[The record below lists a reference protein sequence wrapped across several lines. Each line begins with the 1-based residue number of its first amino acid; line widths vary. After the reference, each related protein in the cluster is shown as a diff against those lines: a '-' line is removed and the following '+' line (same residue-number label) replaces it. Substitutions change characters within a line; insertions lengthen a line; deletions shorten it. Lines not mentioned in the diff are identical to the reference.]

1 MTIPNVD
8 WNKAF
13 EFTWRIL
20 VFIVAIGI
28 IIIVSTNWTRW
39 EGGAGWQTTNDAY
52 LQADLTPISAKV
64 GGYLSELPVATM
76 SVYTKGQLLA
86 QISQDDYRAAV
97 DQARASL
104 ASAKAQ
110 SEALKAQQT
119 LQLATIEAARAV
131 VASTTASARSKSARS
146 GAAAAPAAN
155 RLLIGGGEREARHDA
170 RAADRTASHRTGLRR
185 LRPSVSWASSRRSSR
200 RAKPQLQ
207 RRRPPLRSPN

>member
-1 MTIPNVD
+1 MTIPKVD

-64 GGYLSELPVATM
+64 GGYLSELPARDYERVQ
-76 SVYTKGQLLA
+76 KGQLLA

-97 DQARASL
+97 DQARSKSCLGEGAVRG
-104 ASAKAQ
+104 AEGSANV
-110 SEALKAQQT
+110 
-119 LQLATIEAARAV
+119 AARD
-131 VASTTASARSKSARS
+131 
-146 GAAAAPAAN
+146 
-155 RLLIGGGEREARHDA
+155 H
-170 RAADRTASHRTGLRR
+170 
-185 LRPSVSWASSRRSSR
+185 
-200 RAKPQLQ
+200 
-207 RRRPPLRSPN
+207 